1 MVAKILYLLFVMML
15 STQVV
20 PSTHVLKKNVCMY
33 DEVVLNCPNR
43 LFIAVTDVL
52 FRNRLKFFWDRSS
65 CTVWTQPWNN
75 CKSSID
81 FIPLL
86 DLCQRNDTCKI
97 VMDYNPCSHYPLLY
111 ATIYYK
117 CTESRYG
124 TTDPYQLIKFYGNRL
139 QTTTS
144 STASLTT
151 SSTASSTTSISDS
164 PVTYKDNKN
173 DDDDNKDN
181 NHQINN
187 DNQNNKQ
194 IKIGLETAI
203 GITSFIAIVALI
215 SVIKSRLSKLEQ
227 RPNPTP
233 HRNHLSYDQDHMFQN
248 PGIYQISVS
257 NQGYS
262 NPMGDRVDTSY
273 DCALPSYE
281 EAVGNTYEQ
290 VNYRAPKVSNL

>member
-1 MVAKILYLLFVMML
+1 
-15 STQVV
+15 
-20 PSTHVLKKNVCMY
+20 
-33 DEVVLNCPNR
+33 
-43 LFIAVTDVL
+43 
-52 FRNRLKFFWDRSS
+52 
-65 CTVWTQPWNN
+65 
-75 CKSSID
+75 
-81 FIPLL
+81 
-86 DLCQRNDTCKI
+86 
-97 VMDYNPCSHYPLLY
+97 MDYNPCSHYPLLY

-144 STASLTT
+144 LTAPSTASLTT

-215 SVIKSRLSKLEQ
+215 SVIKSRLNKREQ

-248 PGIYQISVS
+248 PDIYMYQISVS
-257 NQGYS
+257 NPGYS
-262 NPMGDRVDTSY
+262 NPMGDRGDTTY

>member
-1 MVAKILYLLFVMML
+1 MRK
-15 STQVV
+15 ST
-20 PSTHVLKKNVCMY
+20 
-33 DEVVLNCPNR
+33 
-43 LFIAVTDVL
+43 
-52 FRNRLKFFWDRSS
+52 
-65 CTVWTQPWNN
+65 CT
-75 CKSSID
+75 I
-81 FIPLL
+81 F
-86 DLCQRNDTCKI
+86 
-97 VMDYNPCSHYPLLY
+97 MGYNPCSQDPLLY

-117 CTESRYG
+117 CTKSGYG

-139 QTTTS
+139 PTTTS
-144 STASLTT
+144 VTAPSTTSPTK
-151 SSTASSTTSISDS
+151 SSTASSTTSIPDS
-164 PVTYKDNKN
+164 QATYKDNKN

-194 IKIGLETAI
+194 IKIGLEIAI

-215 SVIKSRLSKLEQ
+215 SVIKSRLNKREQ

-233 HRNHLSYDQDHMFQN
+233 HRNHLSYDQDQN
-248 PGIYQISVS
+248 PGIYMYQISFS
-257 NQGYS
+257 NPGYS
-262 NPMGDRVDTSY
+262 TPMGDRVDTTY